1 MHTLSFESRGDEGG
15 GILRLVCCI
24 AIDLGANRIG
34 IGAWIAVI
42 SERARVLE
50 PPFFFCFFIGFS
62 FDPICTDKPGDGS
75 HRPFSVLRQKKNG
88 KCGSFQRY
96 TVEHTM

>member
-1 MHTLSFESRGDEGG
+1 MVLGTSCMHTFSFESRGEEGG

-34 IGAWIAVI
+34 MTAWMMWIAVI

-50 PPFFFCFFIGFS
+50 PPFFLLFLYW
-62 FDPICTDKPGDGS
+62 
-75 HRPFSVLRQKKNG
+75 V
-88 KCGSFQRY
+88 
-96 TVEHTM
+96 